1 MHLLLGMTSHA
12 AVVARGWGKT
22 CICGCGELKINEK
35 EGTMT
40 FGGKIYKEGDFIS
53 LNGETGEVLGGMMAL
68 KPPSTSSAEVRRFM
82 QWVDMRRDIKILT
95 NADTPEDA
103 LEARKNGAQ
112 GVGLVR
118 TEHMFFSPDRIN
130 VVRRMILAQTFEQ
143 RQKALDELL
152 PFQRSGNV
160 GEEGHAFCHSSNSC
174 MNSPQKRSTLSHFLL
189 PSNTQILRACLLP
202 WMVYQ

>member
-1 MHLLLGMTSHA
+1 
-12 AVVARGWGKT
+12 
-22 CICGCGELKINEK
+22 
-35 EGTMT
+35 MT

-68 KPPSTSSAEVRRFM
+68 KPPSTSSNEVRRFM

-143 RQKALDELL
+143 RQKALNELL

-189 PSNTQILRACLLP
+189 RSNTQILRACLLP

>member
-1 MHLLLGMTSHA
+1 MTSHA

-22 CICGCGELKINEK
+22 CICGCGELKINER

-68 KPPSTSSAEVRRFM
+68 KPPSTSSNEVRRFM

-143 RQKALDELL
+143 RQKALNELL
-152 PFQRSGNV
+152 PFQRSGNNK
-160 GEEGHAFCHSSNSC
+160 E
-174 MNSPQKRSTLSHFLL
+174 
-189 PSNTQILRACLLP
+189 
-202 WMVYQ
+202 